1 MSALVVTLLG
11 PDRPGVV
18 RAISDKAAEYGAN
31 WADSVMA
38 NFAGQFAGIVHLQ
51 VPAEACDALAQ
62 ALRAIDSDDLHVL
75 VARADGTKEAPA
87 LRRIHLELVG
97 HDRPG
102 IIHQVSTR
110 LAEHGVSI
118 DTMKTRIASGAM
130 SGEQMFHLDAQLTV
144 PERLDT
150 DVLRVGLEGLAN
162 ELMVDVTFDSSSDAN
177 APSVIAP

>member
-1 MSALVVTLLG
+1 MSALVVTLIG

-51 VPAEACDALAQ
+51 VPTEKCDALAQ
-62 ALRAIDSDDLHVL
+62 ALRAIDSDELRVL
-75 VARADGTKEAPA
+75 VARANDTTGTPA

-102 IIHQVSTR
+102 IIHQISTR

-118 DTMKTRIASGAM
+118 DTMKTSIASGAM

-144 PERLDT
+144 PETLDT
-150 DVLRVGLEGLAN
+150 DLLRDGLEGLAN
-162 ELMVDVTFDSSSDAN
+162 ELMVDITFDSGSDAK
-177 APSVIAP
+177 AP